1 MQIRRLRI
9 PGHAN
14 RPDPTLAAQPKA
26 QHHDQW
32 QRQAVRAQLHRL
44 PAIGLTPQLPA
55 IGVTTQSAE
64 CLGMTQQNLAGQH
77 PRGMDQA
84 GDTTEQTDPERDD
97 KQKQS
102 AQGERLGQ
110 EIRRQQLP

>member
-1 MQIRRLRI
+1 MQIRRLRV
-9 PGHAN
+9 PGHAD
-14 RPDPTLAAQPKA
+14 RPDPPLPTQSKA
-26 QHHDQW
+26 QNHDQW
-32 QRQAVRAQLHRL
+32 QRQTVRAQLHRL
-44 PAIGLTPQLPA
+44 PAIGLIPQLPA

-64 CLGMTQQNLAGQH
+64 CIGMTQQNLAGQH
-77 PRGMDQA
+77 PCSMAQTGYR
-84 GDTTEQTDPERDD
+84 TKQTDPERQD